1 MVSPSYSCEV
11 SGQPIS
17 RRQLLGLG
25 ATIGLSSLAGLSG
38 CTVTDLGLPDRP
50 VDRARNGPTC
60 VARASLPRFGRLASL
75 PLVYEVNRRRSEF
88 AIEQGFAEQLAA
100 WLADLTELTG
110 WDLRQLWTYGTW
122 TDGTDR
128 CSSWHNAGRAFD
140 LARLRLGDG
149 QQVSCRY
156 DQWRTGPD
164 RTMATAQRRYWA
176 LAASAHKH
184 FAYVLTYLY
193 DDRHHNHIHL
203 DNGRSGSAMS
213 SFSTRSPAQVQAVQG
228 MLTHLW
234 DSPVEITGRYDAATR
249 GTVATVLD
257 GLEVSGELTD
267 QPTWMALLDA
277 STRRGARPD

>member
-1 MVSPSYSCEV
+1 M

-17 RRQLLGLG
+17 RRRLLGLG
-25 ATIGLSSLAGLSG
+25 ATAWLTSLAGLSG
-38 CTVTDLGLPDRP
+38 CSVTGLEFPDQP
-50 VDRARNGPTC
+50 VDRGRNSPAC
-60 VARASLPRFGRLASL
+60 VSRATLPRFGKLGSL

-88 AIEQGFAEQLAA
+88 AIEQGFAGQLAT
-100 WLADLTELTG
+100 WLGDLADLTG

-122 TDGTDR
+122 TDGADS

-140 LARLRLGDG
+140 LARLQLDDG

-164 RTMATAQRRYWA
+164 RTMAAARRRYWA

-193 DDRHHNHIHL
+193 NDRHHNHIHL

-228 MLTHLW
+228 LLTHLW
-234 DSPVEITGRYDAATR
+234 DSPVEITGRYDASTR
-249 GTVATVLD
+249 AAIARVLD

-267 QPTWMALLDA
+267 QPTWVALLDA